1 MLDSFDG
8 DFISAFSRF
17 AVALQNGSIK
27 FLDRRFH
34 SLRIALFLAF
44 LALAMETRF
53 SADLMLGIIWT
64 PPPQKYEA
72 IKYHGVTF

>member
-1 MLDSFDG
+1 
-8 DFISAFSRF
+8 
-17 AVALQNGSIK
+17 
-27 FLDRRFH
+27 
-34 SLRIALFLAF
+34 
-44 LALAMETRF
+44 METRF